1 MSESLNSHHTQT
13 LDALFAHPTR
23 HNLQWR
29 DVGSLL
35 SAIGDVDEKHDGR
48 VAVTIAD
55 STVTLSRPRSKDVGT
70 EEVLEIRQFLKSVG
84 YEPKS

>member
-1 MSESLNSHHTQT
+1 MSESLNNHHRQT
-13 LDALFAHPTR
+13 LEALFAHPTR
-23 HNLQWR
+23 HNLQWH

-55 STVTLSRPRSKDVGT
+55 TTMTLSRPKSKDVGS
-70 EEVLEIRQFLKSVG
+70 EEVLEIRQFLKGVG
-84 YEPKS
+84 FEPQD